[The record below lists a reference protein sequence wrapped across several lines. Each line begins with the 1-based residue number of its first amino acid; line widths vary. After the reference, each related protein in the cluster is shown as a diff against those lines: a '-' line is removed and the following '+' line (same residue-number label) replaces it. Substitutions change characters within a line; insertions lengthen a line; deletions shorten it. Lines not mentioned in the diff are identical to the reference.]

1 MAYPDRDF
9 LPGAHSVRLES
20 AGRNVPGEPQISGR
34 AFAIEG
40 NRERFPSI
48 ASRFSR
54 RLVLGG
60 AMAAIALP
68 APAWAEIPKSLVTGA
83 MARFKPAHPPKPM
96 PDLEFLDADD
106 KPLRLANLTG
116 KARLINLWATWCAP
130 CVKEMP
136 SLDRLQAALP
146 RDQFVVLPI
155 SLDGPS
161 KAKVAPFY
169 KKQGLTNLGIYY
181 DKGRKAMS
189 VLDVSL
195 LPTSILVDPAGREL
209 GRIEGDADWDT
220 PEGIALMKA
229 AIASHG

>member
-1 MAYPDRDF
+1 MAHPDRDF
-9 LPGAHSVRLES
+9 LPG
-20 AGRNVPGEPQISGR
+20 
-34 AFAIEG
+34 
-40 NRERFPSI
+40 
-48 ASRFSR
+48 R
-54 RLVLGG
+54 RLVLAGV
-60 AMAAIALP
+60 AAAIGLP
-68 APAWAEIPKSLVTGA
+68 ATAWAEIPKNLATGA
-83 MARFKPAHPPKPM
+83 MARFKPARPPKPM

-106 KPLRLANLTG
+106 KSLRLANLTG

-146 RDQFVVLPI
+146 RDRFVVLPI

-169 KKQGLTNLGIYY
+169 KERELTNLGIYY

-189 VLDVSL
+189 VLGVSL
-195 LPTSILVDPAGREL
+195 LPTSILVDPVGREL

-229 AIASHG
+229 AIGNEG

>member
-1 MAYPDRDF
+1 MAHPDRVF
-9 LPGAHSVRLES
+9 LPG
-20 AGRNVPGEPQISGR
+20 
-34 AFAIEG
+34 
-40 NRERFPSI
+40 
-48 ASRFSR
+48 R
-54 RLVLGG
+54 RLVLAGG
-60 AMAAIALP
+60 AAALSLPTATRAEVPQALV
-68 APAWAEIPKSLVTGA
+68 KGA
-83 MARFKPAHPPKPM
+83 MARFKPAKPAKPM
-96 PDLEFLDADD
+96 ADLEFLDADD
-106 KPLRLANLTG
+106 KPLRLADSTG

-146 RDQFVVLPI
+146 RDKFVVLPI

-169 KKQGLTNLGIYY
+169 KKQGLSNLGIYY
-181 DKGRKAMS
+181 DRGRKAMS

-220 PEGIALMKA
+220 PEGIALMQA
-229 AIASHG
+229 AIANTS

>member
-1 MAYPDRDF
+1 MAHPDRDF
-9 LPGAHSVRLES
+9 LPG
-20 AGRNVPGEPQISGR
+20 
-34 AFAIEG
+34 
-40 NRERFPSI
+40 
-48 ASRFSR
+48 R
-54 RLVLGG
+54 RLVLAG
-60 AMAAIALP
+60 MAAAIGLP
-68 APAWAEIPKSLVTGA
+68 ATAWAEIPKRLATGA
-83 MARFKPAHPPKPM
+83 MVRFKPARPPKPM

-106 KPLRLANLTG
+106 KSLRLANLTG

-146 RDQFVVLPI
+146 RDRFVVLPI

-169 KKQGLTNLGIYY
+169 KDRELTNLGIYY

-189 VLDVSL
+189 VLGVSL

-229 AIASHG
+229 AIGNEG

>member
-1 MAYPDRDF
+1 MAYPDRYF
-9 LPGAHSVRLES
+9 LPG
-20 AGRNVPGEPQISGR
+20 
-34 AFAIEG
+34 
-40 NRERFPSI
+40 
-48 ASRFSR
+48 R
-54 RLVLGG
+54 RLVLAG
-60 AMAAIALP
+60 AMAAVALP
-68 APAWAEIPKSLVTGA
+68 GAARAEVPASLVKGA
-83 MARFKPAHPPKPM
+83 MARFKPARPPKPL
-96 PDLEFLDADD
+96 PDLEFLDAND
-106 KPLRLANLTG
+106 KPMRLADLTG

-146 RDQFVVLPI
+146 KDKFVVLPI

-169 KKQGLTNLGIYY
+169 KERKLANLGIYY

-209 GRIEGDADWDT
+209 GRLEGDADWDT
-220 PEGIALMKA
+220 PEGIALLKA
-229 AIASHG
+229 ATA

>member
-1 MAYPDRDF
+1 MAHPERDF
-9 LPGAHSVRLES
+9 LPG
-20 AGRNVPGEPQISGR
+20 
-34 AFAIEG
+34 
-40 NRERFPSI
+40 
-48 ASRFSR
+48 R
-54 RLVLGG
+54 RLVLAGV
-60 AMAAIALP
+60 AAAIGLP
-68 APAWAEIPKSLVTGA
+68 ATAWAEIPKSLATGA
-83 MARFKPAHPPKPM
+83 MARFKLTRPPKPM

-106 KPLRLANLTG
+106 KSLRLANLTG

-146 RDQFVVLPI
+146 RDKFVVLPI

-169 KKQGLTNLGIYY
+169 KDRELTNLGIYY

-189 VLDVSL
+189 VLGVSL

-229 AIASHG
+229 AIGNEG